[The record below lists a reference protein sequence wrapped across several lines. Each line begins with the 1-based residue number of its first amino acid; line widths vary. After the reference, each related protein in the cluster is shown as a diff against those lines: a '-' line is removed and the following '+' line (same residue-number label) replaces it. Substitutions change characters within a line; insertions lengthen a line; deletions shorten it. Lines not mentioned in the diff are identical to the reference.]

1 MCKVCN
7 TQSSVMEALPPAP
20 VPKSTKSLERL
31 KKKHNIITDPH
42 NEEKQKEVEYQ
53 PDLLAVSTQYTKL
66 AYDLFKSTMVRLQET
81 KAYVI
86 ELKSFMYWCNI
97 DKTATAIG
105 AGIVLYFSLPR
116 HEFGRVQTALFP
128 VYYAF
133 NASVSLLAIVAYF
146 KTQCITHFA
155 ATSWVQVGRLVLGEL
170 AHCPRY
176 VRVLRTF
183 RMYHSSIAMGTMICL
198 GCSLYSTLILV
209 DSMCQ

>member
-1 MCKVCN
+1 MANIATRTSQPVHVLFGLVVL
-7 TQSSVMEALPPAP
+7 TLWLARSGADGSLRGWRALY
-20 VPKSTKSLERL
+20 VG
-31 KKKHNIITDPH
+31 
-42 NEEKQKEVEYQ
+42 
-53 PDLLAVSTQYTKL
+53 AV
-66 AYDLFKSTMVRLQET
+66 
-81 KAYVI
+81 
-86 ELKSFMYWCNI
+86 
-97 DKTATAIG
+97 ATHLG
-105 AGIVLYFSLPR
+105 AQVWMTLISGIVLYFSLPR

-133 NASVSLLAIVAYF
+133 NASISLLAIVAYF

-155 ATSWVQVGRLVLGEL
+155 ATSWVQLALLVAVFCIEAHVRVCLVQPMLRAKHMKTQMEEVAGGGQEVGRLVLGEL